1 MYSFNGRFSAR
12 LDEKNRMRI
21 PAKFKEDLGKGYKL
35 ALGPNECILVLPFS
49 EYKKVM
55 DSFGEV
61 SIFDAE
67 AQEAI
72 AEFTSTVFDV
82 TDDGQGRILLCSE
95 LREYAGIDKDIVITG
110 AATHLRIEPA
120 ERYAGQSAKRNVSA
134 LYAKLNSLGKQA

>member
-21 PAKFKEDLGKGYKL
+21 PAKFKDDLGKGYKL
-35 ALGPNECILVLPFS
+35 ALGPNECIYVLPFS
-49 EYKKVM
+49 EYKKVI

-61 SIFDAE
+61 SIFDVE
-67 AQEAI
+67 AQNAI
-72 AEFTSTVFDV
+72 A
-82 TDDGQGRILLCSE
+82 E

-120 ERYAGQSAKRNVSA
+120 ERYAGQSMQRNVSS
-134 LYAKLNSLGKQA
+134 LYAKLNSLNKQA